1 MFPSYTDSG
10 SMKAGPVVFSL
21 RTVGFAM
28 RLAEVM
34 LISAA
39 ISADAFGAGLVYGFR
54 RILAPWQVVCVVG
67 AMSATAV
74 GISTWLG
81 RAAGA
86 LIDAKI
92 AAILGG
98 VVLVAVGAWL
108 VLEGVGDW
116 ARGGLLAGTR
126 PVSLR
131 LKPLGLVVQIM
142 RDPEVADVD
151 RSGTISAGEA
161 FLLGMALAL
170 DSLGTGL
177 GAGLAGANW
186 FSVAVAV
193 GILTCVCFRLG
204 IAVGGR
210 TPERWGGLGLR
221 VAPGIVLLAM
231 GIAALGNLH

>member
-1 MFPSYTDSG
+1 
-10 SMKAGPVVFSL
+10 
-21 RTVGFAM
+21 M
-28 RLAEVM
+28 RFVEVM

-39 ISADAFGAGLVYGFR
+39 ISADAFGAGLVYGLR
-54 RILAPWQVVCVVG
+54 RICAPWQVICVVG
-67 AMSATAV
+67 AISATAV
-74 GISTWLG
+74 GVSTWLG
-81 RAAGA
+81 SVAGT
-86 LIDAKI
+86 LVDAKI

-98 VVLVAVGAWL
+98 VVLVAMGAWL
-108 VLEGVGDW
+108 VLEGIGDW

-151 RSGTISAGEA
+151 RSGAISAGEA
-161 FLLGMALAL
+161 FLLGTALAL

-177 GAGLAGANW
+177 GAGLAGASW
-186 FSVAVAV
+186 FSVASAAGV
-193 GILTCVCFRLG
+193 LTCVGFRLG
-204 IAVGGR
+204 IAVGGK
-210 TPERWGGLGLR
+210 TPERWGGLGLQ

>member
-1 MFPSYTDSG
+1 
-10 SMKAGPVVFSL
+10 
-21 RTVGFAM
+21 M
-28 RLAEVM
+28 RFVEVM

-39 ISADAFGAGLVYGFR
+39 ISADAFGAGLVYGLR
-54 RILAPWQVVCVVG
+54 RICAPWQVICVVG
-67 AMSATAV
+67 AISATAV
-74 GISTWLG
+74 GVSTWLG
-81 RAAGA
+81 SVAGT
-86 LIDAKI
+86 LVDAKI

-98 VVLVAVGAWL
+98 VVLVAMGAWL
-108 VLEGVGDW
+108 VLEGIGDW

-142 RDPEVADVD
+142 RDPEVADID
-151 RSGTISAGEA
+151 RSGAISAGEA
-161 FLLGMALAL
+161 FLLGTALAV

-177 GAGLAGANW
+177 GAGLAGASW
-186 FSVAVAV
+186 FSVAFAV
-193 GILTCVCFRLG
+193 GILTCVCFGLG

-231 GIAALGNLH
+231 GIAALGNLL

>member
-1 MFPSYTDSG
+1 
-10 SMKAGPVVFSL
+10 
-21 RTVGFAM
+21 
-28 RLAEVM
+28 
-34 LISAA
+34 
-39 ISADAFGAGLVYGFR
+39 
-54 RILAPWQVVCVVG
+54 
-67 AMSATAV
+67 MSATAV

-86 LIDAKI
+86 LVDPKI
-92 AAILGG
+92 AAVLGG

-210 TPERWGGLGLR
+210 TPERWAVLGFELR
-221 VAPGIVLLAM
+221 PELCFLLWES
-231 GIAALGNLH
+231 LR